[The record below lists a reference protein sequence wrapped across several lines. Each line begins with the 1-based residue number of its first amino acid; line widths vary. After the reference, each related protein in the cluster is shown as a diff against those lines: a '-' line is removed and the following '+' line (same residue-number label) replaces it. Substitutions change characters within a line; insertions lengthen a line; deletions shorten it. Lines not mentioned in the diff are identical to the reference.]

1 MDVQAEVDLPAQRQK
16 RGWAS
21 ATLLCILASPVFLV
35 LKTLAFMLGLKLFLF
50 LLGAFLVV
58 AVVGFLL
65 GPVSVVWSGYIAVTE
80 VILGLS
86 EDHKYFLCCSSK
98 DRFEAEVV
106 SWVPVLMFPAG
117 MTSCLLLAR
126 SMFWKS
132 LTPRQ
137 MILVVA
143 VSTGL
148 LSRKVCC
155 GTTNGKRWLWNVRPF
170 SVISEMICELI
181 EVDQLAATSL
191 KL

>member
-1 MDVQAEVDLPAQRQK
+1 MDVQAEVNLAIQRQK
-16 RGWAS
+16 LAWA
-21 ATLLCILASPVFLV
+21 ALLGVLASPIFLV
-35 LKTLAFMLGLKLFLF
+35 LKTFAFMSGLYEFLF
-50 LLGAFLVV
+50 FFGAFLVV

-98 DRFEAEVV
+98 NRAEAEFF
-106 SWVPVLMFPAG
+106 SWLPVLMFPAG

-132 LTPRQ
+132 LTRRQ

-143 VSTGL
+143 VSTVIAQGL
-148 LSRKVCC
+148 L
-155 GTTNGKRWLWNVRPF
+155 WYYEWQE
-170 SVISEMICELI
+170 VIVNCSAVQCNF
-181 EVDQLAATSL
+181 
-191 KL
+191 

>member
-16 RGWAS
+16 RAWAP
-21 ATLLCILASPVFLV
+21 AVLLCILASPVFLV

-50 LLGAFLVV
+50 LFGAFLVV

-80 VILGLS
+80 VIFGLS

-117 MTSCLLLAR
+117 ITSCLLLAR

-132 LTPRQ
+132 LTLRQ

-143 VSTGL
+143 VSTVIAQGL
-148 LSRKVCC
+148 L
-155 GTTNGKRWLWNVRPF
+155 WYYEWQE
-170 SVISEMICELI
+170 VIVNCSAVQCNF
-181 EVDQLAATSL
+181 
-191 KL
+191 